1 MPCPLFLTPPSP
13 LLLYPL
19 PITLLADT
27 PSPSPLQKLH
37 VALKDD
43 MSAFCFSF
51 LRPPL
56 PLYPLHPSPPA
67 ESSCLLLLLFLSSP
81 RSISHLFSQ
90 DIFFLCIFFFIII
103 INSLFIFSQL
113 YYYFLTF
120 FPLSSVFLSL
130 FYYHFHCLSLHSY
143 PFHLCY
149 TFTLPS
155 FSISLLPSF
164 LYSFS
169 FTPFHDSVFLNY
181 SIPSLPPHPS
191 HFSASFHSYHLQ
203 LFLTSPPTSS
213 SPFSQPSFHCNTKA
227 NDLTCITHSTRH

>member
-90 DIFFLCIFFFIII
+90 DIFFLCIFLFIII
-103 INSLFIFSQL
+103 KPLFIFSQL

-120 FPLSSVFLSL
+120 FPLSSVF
-130 FYYHFHCLSLHSY
+130 
-143 PFHLCY
+143 
-149 TFTLPS
+149 
-155 FSISLLPSF
+155 SISLLLPFPLPITSF
-164 LYSFS
+164 LPL
-169 FTPFHDSVFLNY
+169 PFMLYF
-181 SIPSLPPHPS
+181 HPS
-191 HFSASFHSYHLQ
+191 
-203 LFLTSPPTSS
+203 
-213 SPFSQPSFHCNTKA
+213 
-227 NDLTCITHSTRH
+227 